1 MSRQKNYIHKPLLPS
16 FSENSKA
23 YHVVSGFLA
32 VRANKLDMARL
43 ASQLKNVGNNSMA
56 AQALDSLFGV
66 APFARGPV
74 WGNMTPN
81 AVEQLG
87 NGENCYFFQPKSLER
102 EVSWCILG
110 LKSFAAKLREFTTLR
125 DKVERH
131 ILLGN
136 YQDAKALLEMSVKL
150 FGYSVWY
157 FEMRLI
163 IAGCRNDVEE
173 GISLLTNVNEVY
185 NKQEDKLGIVPIL
198 LQNLYNRSFTN
209 TPLRYD
215 NMVASTFKRNRD
227 KSNRF
232 DYYLFRLNYYQ
243 YTDLSNL
250 SEVVNIEQF
259 HAAIDRYTLLLYVL
273 RSCYVHQPKK
283 RTAVM
288 RYVKQL
294 YAISGDSQLLPF
306 FALCN
311 RSLLPDSYFDRDFVA
326 ILDSYYTGQ
335 YPTTAELCRTY
346 LERDPSN
353 LYVIKLYCRSLMFL
367 GKGFQS
373 ITHNTDSPLHN
384 IAFNTYKLMVE
395 KDNGES
401 IERLNNILKNIY
413 GLHVAAQLDQFVKA
427 ESREQHNDDLAYLSI
442 TCFDPYFTRAIQEE
456 AQQKD
461 YLELG
466 LHHIPDSVTIQ
477 YRKECLERTIS
488 PSSPIVAYI
497 RDVDT
502 AKITFECGDYNA
514 ALQQWQ
520 KIFDEN
526 HLAIPTCQTAVEY
539 IFRSLVALG
548 ADYRQQAVQF
558 YVKCYMENRS
568 FVSKVETEQFM
579 SELKQSR
586 YEGIRNGLDLMVF
599 VFLNANKYPQ
609 KQFVLERYCKYERV
623 TYPSELISR
632 FKTRDREKAELF
644 LYILLSDDILYHH
657 YKLRS
662 TIDVLDE
669 KLKIVN
675 YLKAQ
680 YPDKRLYSDIYTE
693 LMHEL
698 VAYRGMNKMDDS
710 KIYVNEDAVMKYELF
725 NIAPLYERFRK
736 QAALAR
742 KGGTVLLVGGIN
754 FNDPSGISE
763 IIQDTVSYSND
774 AVADV
779 ATELFDFIRRA
790 FLKSRF
796 GLGTY
801 LSTRIRHGVFEG
813 EMRSF
818 LERLDLILGTER
830 GAYVPETHWHHH
842 YRVDHNTRNLLNV
855 ALKNLSYET
864 DHLIANFKDSVI
876 QIRVDNNDTN
886 GGLFCYEQ
894 PSEVISSRL
903 MQLESESSN
912 AQDFCHKVMEW
923 LWQITEQCLEN
934 IRDRVQN
941 DLRPSFTRNIDYLES
956 CVEKINTH
964 DSLRADLLTAIN
976 NAREELNSCL
986 VKVERWFYRQEAKME
1001 DFRLS
1006 DHTKMAF
1013 DTTDKYATEV
1023 HVNMNVQIPPTEPL
1037 FKAQYSASMFD
1048 LLLIFFS
1055 NIFKY
1060 SFEEY
1065 NRPVTFK
1072 VTIEEGAIMHL
1083 YMENKL
1089 RAGTNEE
1096 KQNEEFQRLINEE
1109 SMIQKEHGSGLAK
1122 AMNIVKYD
1130 FGNSEN
1136 TYTIVARDGRCY
1148 TDVYIHLSNIVVNP

>member
-1 MSRQKNYIHKPLLPS
+1 MSRQKNYIHKPSLPT
-16 FSENSKA
+16 FSEKTKA
-23 YHVVSGFLA
+23 YQVVSGFLA
-32 VRANKLDMARL
+32 VRADKLDMARL
-43 ASQLKNVGNNSMA
+43 ASQLKNVGNNAMA
-56 AQALDSLFGV
+56 AQALGALFGA

-74 WGNMTPN
+74 WGNMIPKD
-81 AVEQLG
+81 VEQLG
-87 NGENCYFFQPKSLER
+87 NGENCYFFEPKSLER
-102 EVSWCILG
+102 EVSWSIMG
-110 LKSFAAKLREFTTLR
+110 LKPMAARLREFITLR
-125 DKVERH
+125 DQVERH

-136 YQDAKALLEMSVKL
+136 YPEAKALLEQSVKSL
-150 FGYSVWY
+150 GYSVWY
-157 FEMRLI
+157 YEMRLI
-163 IAGCRNDVEE
+163 IAGCQRNIEE
-173 GISLLTNVNEVY
+173 GIALLTHVNEIY
-185 NKQEDKLGIVPIL
+185 NKKENALGVVPIL

-215 NMVASTFKRNRD
+215 NMMVSTFKRNRD

-243 YTDLSNL
+243 YADLSNL

-259 HAAIDRYTLLLYVL
+259 HAAIDRYTMLLFVL
-273 RSCYVHQPKK
+273 RSCYVHQPEK
-283 RTAVM
+283 RTAVL
-288 RYVKQL
+288 RYVQQL
-294 YAISGDSQLLPF
+294 YVLTGDRQLLPF
-306 FALCN
+306 FALDN
-311 RSLLPDSYFDRDFVA
+311 RSQLPEDYFDSDFVA

-335 YPTTAELCRTY
+335 YATTAERCRNY
-346 LERDPSN
+346 LDRDPSN
-353 LYVIKLYCRSLMFL
+353 LYVVKLYCRSLMFL
-367 GKGFQS
+367 GKGFQAVTRNS
-373 ITHNTDSPLHN
+373 DSPLHK
-384 IAFNTYKLMVE
+384 IAFNTYKVMVE
-395 KDNGES
+395 KDNGEN
-401 IERLNNILKNIY
+401 IEKLNTILKNIY
-413 GLHVAAQLDQFVKA
+413 GLRIAAQLDQFVKA
-427 ESREQHNDDLAYLSI
+427 ESRESHDDDLTYLSI
-442 TCFDPYFTRAIQEE
+442 TCFDPYFTRAIRDE
-456 AQQKD
+456 AKQKD

-466 LHHIPDSVTIQ
+466 LRHIPGSVTIQ

-488 PSSPIVAYI
+488 PNSPVVAYI

-502 AKITFECGDYNA
+502 AKITFERGNFEE
-514 ALQQWQ
+514 ALLQWQ

-526 HLAIPTCQTAVEY
+526 HQSIPTCQTAVEY
-539 IFRSLVALG
+539 IFRSLVSLG
-548 ADYRQQAVQF
+548 TDYRQQAVQF
-558 YVKCYMENRS
+558 FVKCYMENRS
-568 FVSKVETEQFM
+568 FVSKVATEQFM
-579 SELKQSR
+579 SDLKQSR
-586 YEGIRNGLDLMVF
+586 YEGIRNCLDLMIF
-599 VFLNANKYPQ
+599 VFLNADKYPQ
-609 KQFVLERYCKYERV
+609 KQVVLERYCKYERV
-623 TYPSELISR
+623 SYPSELIPR
-632 FKTRDREKAELF
+632 FKSRDREKVELF
-644 LYILLSDDILYHH
+644 LHILLSDDILYHH

-662 TIDVLDE
+662 TIEVLDE

-680 YPDKRLYSDIYTE
+680 YPDQRLYSDIYTE

-710 KIYVNEDAVMKYELF
+710 KIYVNEDAVMKYELCD
-725 NIAPLYERFRK
+725 IEPLYDRFRK
-736 QAALAR
+736 QASLAR

-754 FNDPSGISE
+754 FKDPSGISE

-818 LERLDLILGTER
+818 LERLDLILSTDR

-842 YRVDHNTRNLLNV
+842 YHVDHNTRNLLNT
-855 ALKNLSYET
+855 ALKNFSYDT
-864 DHLIANFKDSVI
+864 DHLITSFKDSVI

-894 PSEVISSRL
+894 SPEVISRHL
-903 MQLESESSN
+903 MLLESESAD
-912 AQDFCHKVMEW
+912 AQEFCHKVMGW
-923 LWQITEQCLEN
+923 LWQITEQCLET

-956 CVEKINTH
+956 CAEKINTH

-976 NAREELNSCL
+976 KAREELNSCL
-986 VKVERWFYRQEAKME
+986 VKVEKWFYRQEAKME

-1006 DHTKMAF
+1006 DHSKMAF
-1013 DTTDKYATEV
+1013 DTTDKYSTEV
-1023 HVNMNVQIPPTEPL
+1023 RVNMNVQMPQTEPL

-1065 NRPVTFK
+1065 ERPVIFR
-1072 VTIEEGAIMHL
+1072 VTIEEGDMMHL

-1089 RAGTNEE
+1089 RAGIDEE
-1096 KQNEEFQRLINEE
+1096 KQNEVFQRLINEE
-1109 SMIQKEHGSGLAK
+1109 TMIQKEHGSGLAK
-1122 AMNIVKYD
+1122 AMNIIKYD
-1130 FGNSEN
+1130 FGNPDN
-1136 TYTIVARDGRCY
+1136 TYTIVARDGKCY
-1148 TDVYIHLSNIVVNP
+1148 TDIYIHLTNMVK